1 MESLVTRDRNGNTSL
16 NLRNHG
22 FISLF
27 HTSCESK
34 ITRRKGPYGE
44 NTLHLSLPELRQ
56 AENFVDQLL
65 WSLQE
70 PDEVKLSIPQTF
82 LFLKSPRS
90 FTGNVLSISD
100 TVTLVLKVVLT
111 YPFHS

>member
-22 FISLF
+22 FIFLF

-34 ITRRKGPYGE
+34 ISWRMGPYGG
-44 NTLHLSLPELRQ
+44 NTLHQSLLELRQ
-56 AENFVDQLL
+56 AENFVGQLL
-65 WSLQE
+65 WPLEESH
-70 PDEVKLSIPQTF
+70 EVKVSVPQTF
-82 LFLKSPRS
+82 LFLKSPHS
-90 FTGNVLSISD
+90 LTGNVLSISD